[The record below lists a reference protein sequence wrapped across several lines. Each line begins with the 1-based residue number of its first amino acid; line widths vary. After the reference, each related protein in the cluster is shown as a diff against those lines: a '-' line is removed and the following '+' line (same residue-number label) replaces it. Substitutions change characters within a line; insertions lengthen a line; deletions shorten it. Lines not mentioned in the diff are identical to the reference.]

1 MCISRG
7 ESTGGISY
15 QWDQG
20 TSSQFPARSC
30 VHVGPSSGSSENSRD
45 SEPTA
50 CWILYPRPVTTMCV
64 CVFKT
69 LSFCARPEVLYGPVY
84 VISVSPNSIANSSG
98 SEFKEGQHSLVNK
111 KQEPCSNCL
120 KCVAPNISF
129 RG

>member
-1 MCISRG
+1 MRAQEALATSGTKGLPVNFQQDLVCMWGLAADHQRIVGIQNQLLAGFCIQDQL
-7 ESTGGISY
+7 
-15 QWDQG
+15 QW
-20 TSSQFPARSC
+20 C
-30 VHVGPSSGSSENSRD
+30 V
-45 SEPTA
+45 
-50 CWILYPRPVTTMCV
+50 CV

>member
-1 MCISRG
+1 MRAQEALATSGTKGLPVSFQQDLVCMWGLAVKHQRIVGIQNQLLAGFCI
-7 ESTGGISY
+7 
-15 QWDQG
+15 QDQL
-20 TSSQFPARSC
+20 QR
-30 VHVGPSSGSSENSRD
+30 
-45 SEPTA
+45 
-50 CWILYPRPVTTMCV
+50 CV

>member
-50 CWILYPRPVTTMCV
+50 CWILYPRPVTMVCV
-64 CVFKT
+64 CV
-69 LSFCARPEVLYGPVY
+69 RV
-84 VISVSPNSIANSSG
+84 
-98 SEFKEGQHSLVNK
+98 
-111 KQEPCSNCL
+111 
-120 KCVAPNISF
+120 
-129 RG
+129 